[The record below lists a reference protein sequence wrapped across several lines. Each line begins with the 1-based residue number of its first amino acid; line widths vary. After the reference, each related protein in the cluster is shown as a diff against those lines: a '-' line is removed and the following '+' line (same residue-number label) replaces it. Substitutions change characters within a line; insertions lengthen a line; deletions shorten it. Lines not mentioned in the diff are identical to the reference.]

1 MKLKLNWHQSIELG
15 AFPYTVPTANIPK
28 KPGVYIFL
36 RVHGQTAEAIYV
48 GKAGN
53 LQSRIKTQLNNLKLM
68 RGIQSMPN
76 GKRRLVYAEFVARP
90 GQSSG
95 TALPICEKT
104 LIRYYL
110 SLGHELLNIQGA
122 KLRYHELDSQRND
135 LRKFL
140 PISTKMLIG

>member
-15 AFPYTVPTANIPK
+15 AFPYAAPIANVPKN
-28 KPGVYIFL
+28 PGIYIFL
-36 RVHGQTAEAIYV
+36 RVHGRTAEAIYV

-76 GKRRLVYAEFVARP
+76 VKRRLVYAEFVARP
-90 GQSSG
+90 WQKAA

-122 KLRYHELDSQRND
+122 KLRYHELDSQRSD